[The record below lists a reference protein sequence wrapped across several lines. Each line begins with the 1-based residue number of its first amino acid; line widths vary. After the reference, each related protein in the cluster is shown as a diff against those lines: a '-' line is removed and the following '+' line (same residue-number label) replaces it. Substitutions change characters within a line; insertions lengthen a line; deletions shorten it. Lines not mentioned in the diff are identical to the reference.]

1 MYEALR
7 GCAVPCFGTSALG
20 DFPII
25 SADSHITEPPNTYI
39 DYIDA
44 KFKDS
49 APRMVRDEE
58 AGDLFVIEGMSRPV
72 AMGLVSDGNVLEVAT
87 SSSGSWTIV
96 VTLPTGLSCAVAA
109 GEKWARLGPTTQ
121 IASEDEAF

>member
-1 MYEALR
+1 M
-7 GCAVPCFGTSALG
+7 
-20 DFPII
+20 
-25 SADSHITEPPNTYI
+25 
-39 DYIDA
+39 
-44 KFKDS
+44 
-49 APRMVRDEE
+49 MVRAAFLIALLF
-58 AGDLFVIEGMSRPV
+58 AGPTLAQADQTNCGPRPKLLGYLSEKFSEQPI
-72 AMGLVSDGNVLEVAT
+72 MLGLTSDGNVLEVAT